1 MSILGATLISKW
13 TSARAMKNSG
23 PRRARLPLRERR
35 GTSPTRSSTGC
46 PAGAGGLCA
55 GSSFAGVLPARARL
69 ETPPSQRGSAPLPSG
84 EQRSPLSFVIVTKIL
99 PDSHI
104 SPAVN
109 YHLCPF
115 VVIEAGI
122 QSSVPRPLLVRKGA
136 RDAESN
142 PRCSLGLDDPR
153 TLLLSGSVSSGVSSP
168 VTAVSRASP
177 AAAER
182 RRACVRGRL
191 RTRPGA
197 EPRSALSGCA
207 PSPASGGT
215 WGRAPLQGR
224 AVLALGFVYHRCV
237 VIEFLLQATDGVD
250 RIADTASA
258 THPSSTP

>member
-1 MSILGATLISKW
+1 MSAGERPQRAAALGAP
-13 TSARAMKNSG
+13 RAQAVCV
-23 PRRARLPLRERR
+23 PALPSQASCLR
-35 GTSPTRSSTGC
+35 SC
-46 PAGAGGLCA
+46 
-55 GSSFAGVLPARARL
+55 L

-168 VTAVSRASP
+168 VTGGRAAVSRASP

-215 WGRAPLQGR
+215 WGRAPLQGC

-237 VIEFLLQATDGVD
+237 VIEFLLQVTDGVD